1 MKYLILILISVFFI
15 SCGDKTNDTDNRNNS
30 SNNETDDT
38 TSLSPQE
45 AFSYVLVN
53 QILNSDDEDLELFL
67 ENEIFPVVS
76 KSEKVTIDEISSS
89 LFILTYFE
97 GDLEKNLLIQKFYNP
112 VKDEVTFVKS
122 ETSLTPKKQFLK

>member
-1 MKYLILILISVFFI
+1 MRYLIIVILFSVFLI
-15 SCGDKTNDTDNRNNS
+15 SCGEKTNNLDS
-30 SNNETDDT
+30 SNTVNETEDT

-45 AFSYVLVN
+45 AFSFVLVN

-67 ENEIFPVVS
+67 ESEIYPLVS

-89 LFILTYFE
+89 MYILTYFE
-97 GDLEKNLLIQKFYNP
+97 GDTEKNLLIQKFFNP
-112 VKDEVTFVKS
+112 VKDEVIFIKS

>member
-97 GDLEKNLLIQKFYNP
+97 GDVEKNLLIQKFYNP

-122 ETSLTPKKQFLK
+122 ETSITPKKQFLK

>member
-97 GDLEKNLLIQKFYNP
+97 GDVEKNLLIQKFYTP

-122 ETSLTPKKQFLK
+122 ETSITPKKQFLK

>member
-1 MKYLILILISVFFI
+1 MKYLILIIISVFFI

-53 QILNSDDEDLELFL
+53 QVLNSDDEDLELFL
-67 ENEIFPVVS
+67 ENEIFPLVS
-76 KSEKVTIDEISSS
+76 KSEKVTVDEISSS
-89 LFILTYFE
+89 LFLLTYFE
-97 GDLEKNLLIQKFYNP
+97 GDVEKNLLIQKFYNP

>member
-1 MKYLILILISVFFI
+1 MKYLVLILISVFFI
-15 SCGDKTNDTDNRNNS
+15 SCGDKTNDSDNRNSS

-53 QILNSDDEDLELFL
+53 QVLNSDDEDLELFL

-89 LFILTYFE
+89 LFLLTYFE
-97 GDLEKNLLIQKFYNP
+97 GEAEKNLLIQKFYNP
-112 VKDEVTFVKS
+112 VKDEVTFVKY